1 MGSCPRVTAGS
12 PDPAGWQSKAL
23 IGNGKEAMGI
33 RLEMPPD
40 AWIGGALIALLDAY
54 EKSKMLPTLVGI
66 HPLLDIMVEER
77 LHHVES

>member
-1 MGSCPRVTAGS
+1 
-12 PDPAGWQSKAL
+12 
-23 IGNGKEAMGI
+23 MGI